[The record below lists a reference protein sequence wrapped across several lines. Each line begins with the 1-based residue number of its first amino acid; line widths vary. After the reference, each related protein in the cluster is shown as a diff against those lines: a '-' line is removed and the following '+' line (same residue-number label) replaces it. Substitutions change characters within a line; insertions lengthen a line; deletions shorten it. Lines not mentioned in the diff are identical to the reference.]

1 MDLIDLLRKPEG
13 KTLEFKRDLSS
24 PNPFLRSVVAFS
36 NTSGGTILIGVEDRT
51 RNVRGITDAM
61 AFEERVANL
70 IADSISPQVLPD
82 IEILRYSDRHVL
94 AVRVYPSSS
103 RPHYLGADPE
113 TGVYVRIGSTNR
125 IADEQLVEEMRRYAN
140 REAFDER
147 PMPELDSEAIDFRA
161 ASESFAEF
169 RRLTQRD
176 LDILRLCATHQ
187 GRRVPTVGGVL
198 LFGRDRLAHF
208 PDAWIQAGRFAGVDK
223 TMILDRAE
231 LSMPLADAIPAA
243 MAFIERHMASG
254 VEIGPVRRAPRWTL
268 PPIAVREALVNA
280 VVHADYSQR
289 GAPIRLA
296 IFDDRL
302 EIENP
307 GLLPF
312 GITLDELPRGVSK
325 LRNRVIGR
333 VFHEI
338 GLAEQWGSGVQRM
351 IAACRDAGL
360 APPVWEEI
368 GTRLRVTISTER
380 VGETIADSIDRT
392 IVDMLDARVGLG
404 TSEIAAAIGRS
415 TRATRSRLAKL
426 VERGLAVE
434 IGRGPRDPKRK
445 YYKAGN

>member
-1 MDLIDLLRKPEG
+1 MNLINLLRKPEG

-24 PNPFLRSVVAFS
+24 PIPFLRSVVAFS
-36 NTSGGTILIGVEDRT
+36 NTSGGTVLIGVEDRT
-51 RNVRGITDAM
+51 RNLRGVADPVAL
-61 AFEERVANL
+61 EERVASL

-82 IEILRYSDRHVL
+82 IDILRYSDRHLL
-94 AVRVYPSSS
+94 AVRVYPSSN
-103 RPHYLGADPE
+103 RPHHLGTNPE

-125 IADEQLVEEMRRYAN
+125 IADEQLIEEMRRYAN

-223 TMILDRAE
+223 TNILDRAE

-254 VEIGPVRRAPRWTL
+254 VEIGPVRRTPRWTL
-268 PPIAVREALVNA
+268 PPIAIREALVNA

-351 IAACRDAGL
+351 ITACRDAGL

-380 VGETIADSIDRT
+380 AGESIADSIDQA
-392 IVDMLDARVGLG
+392 IIEMLDARAGLG
-404 TSEIAAAIGRS
+404 TSEIAESIGRS
-415 TRATRSRLAKL
+415 TRATRSRLARL

-434 IGRGPRDPKRK
+434 IGRGLQDPKRK
-445 YYKAGN
+445 YYKAAD

>member
-51 RNVRGITDAM
+51 RNVRGVADPM
-61 AFEERVANL
+61 ALEERVANL

-140 REAFDER
+140 RETFDER

-176 LDILRLCATHQ
+176 LDLLRLCATHQ

-223 TMILDRAE
+223 THILDRAE

-243 MAFIERHMASG
+243 VAFIERHMASG
-254 VEIGPVRRAPRWTL
+254 VEIGPVRRSPHWTL

-280 VVHADYSQR
+280 VVHTDYSQR
-289 GAPIRLA
+289 GAPIHLA

-380 VGETIADSIDRT
+380 VGETIADSIDQA
-392 IVDMLDARVGLG
+392 IIEMLDARAGLS
-404 TSEIAAAIGRS
+404 TSEIAETIGRS

>member
-1 MDLIDLLRKPEG
+1 M
-13 KTLEFKRDLSS
+13 
-24 PNPFLRSVVAFS
+24 
-36 NTSGGTILIGVEDRT
+36 
-51 RNVRGITDAM
+51 
-61 AFEERVANL
+61 
-70 IADSISPQVLPD
+70 LPD

-125 IADEQLVEEMRRYAN
+125 IADEQLVAEMRRYVN

-169 RRLTQRD
+169 RKLTQRD
-176 LDILRLCATHQ
+176 LDTLRLCATHQ

-198 LFGRDRLAHF
+198 LFGRDRLVHF
-208 PDAWIQAGRFAGVDK
+208 PDAWIQAGRFAGIDK
-223 TMILDRAE
+223 TDILDRAE
-231 LSMPLADAIPAA
+231 LTMPLADAIHAA
-243 MAFIERHMASG
+243 VAFIERHMAPG
-254 VEIGPVRRAPRWTL
+254 VEIGPVRRTPRWTL
-268 PPIAVREALVNA
+268 PPVAVREALVNA
-280 VVHADYSQR
+280 VIHADYSQR
-289 GAPIRLA
+289 GAPIRVA

-338 GLAEQWGSGVQRM
+338 GLAEQWGSGAQRM
-351 IAACRDAGL
+351 IAACREAGV
-360 APPVWEEI
+360 ASPAWEEI

-380 VGETIADSIDRT
+380 VGETVADEIDRA
-392 IVDMLDARVGLG
+392 IVDMLDARTGMS

-415 TRATRSRLAKL
+415 TRATRTRLVRL

-434 IGRGPRDPKRK
+434 IGTGPKDPKRK
-445 YYKAGN
+445 YYQAGN

>member
-1 MDLIDLLRKPEG
+1 MDLIDLLRKPEE

-36 NTSGGTILIGVEDRT
+36 NTSGGTVLIGVEDRT
-51 RNVRGITDAM
+51 ANVRGVADPVTL
-61 AFEERVANL
+61 EERVASL
-70 IADSISPQVLPD
+70 IADSISPKVLPD

-113 TGVYVRIGSTNR
+113 TGAYVRVGSTNR
-125 IADEQLVEEMRRYAN
+125 IADEQLIEEMRRYAN
-140 REAFDER
+140 RETFDER
-147 PMPELDSEAIDFRA
+147 PMPELDSEAVDFRA

-176 LDILRLCATHQ
+176 LDTLRLYATHQ
-187 GRRVPTVGGVL
+187 GRRVPTVGGVV
-198 LFGRDRLAHF
+198 LFGRDRLVHF
-208 PDAWIQAGRFAGVDK
+208 PDAWIQAGRFAGIDK
-223 TMILDRAE
+223 TDFLDRAE
-231 LSMPLADAIPAA
+231 LTMPLADAIPAA
-243 MAFIERHMASG
+243 VAFIERHMAPG
-254 VEIGPVRRAPRWTL
+254 VEIGPVRRTPRWTL
-268 PPIAVREALVNA
+268 PPVAVREALVNA

-289 GAPIRLA
+289 GAPIRVA

-338 GLAEQWGSGVQRM
+338 GLAEQWGSGAQRM
-351 IAACRDAGL
+351 IAACREAGL

-380 VGETIADSIDRT
+380 VGETAADAIDRA
-392 IVDMLDARVGLG
+392 IVDMLDARAGLG

-415 TRATRSRLAKL
+415 TRATRTRLARL

-434 IGRGPRDPKRK
+434 IGTGPKDPKRK
-445 YYKAGN
+445 YYRAED